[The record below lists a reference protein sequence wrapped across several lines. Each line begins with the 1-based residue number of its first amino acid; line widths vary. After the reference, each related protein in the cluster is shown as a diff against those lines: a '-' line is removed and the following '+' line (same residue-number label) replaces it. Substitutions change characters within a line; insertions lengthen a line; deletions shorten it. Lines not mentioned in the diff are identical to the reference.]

1 MKELLQGAAGLSRR
15 SRHPLPRGAERRRM
29 HVELAHQER
38 DQVLHL
44 ERTGNRMRHPVEVI
58 LCISEHRLLA
68 RRPRGLSER
77 LCPAK
82 LPAESRNPL
91 PLLRRLLHRR
101 PGIAPGLRLPAE
113 ALHRRRAL
121 MEVRVLHRTDMRYDL
136 QHLLRRDLDHARKLQ
151 PALLRAAADEDRIV
165 AGLDHPRA
173 MRRIV
178 VRTEARERAPV
189 HMEGHRLLLARC
201 EEPRLPERH
210 EALILLRLDLR
221 LCRRLHACTAVSS
234 ISGQCL
240 RRLARCRYLHAI
252 LTGNRCRLRAGC
264 IDLHDFLS
272 GIRISGI
279 LDGHRNV
286 QSIRCGPRC
295 LRREDERSVAQT
307 MTEVIAWSHPEGI
320 EVAIADI
327 DALFIA

>member
-1 MKELLQGAAGLSRR
+1 MEQLLQGTAGLTRR
-15 SRHPLPRGAERRRM
+15 SRHPLACRAERRRM
-29 HVELAHQER
+29 HVELTHQKR

-44 ERTGNRMRHPVEVI
+44 ERTGDRMGHPVEVI
-58 LCISEHRLLA
+58 LRISEHRLLA
-68 RRPRGLSER
+68 RCPHGLPER
-77 LCPAK
+77 LRPAQ
-82 LPAESRNPL
+82 LPAESRDPL

-101 PGIAPGLRLPAE
+101 PGITPGLRLPAE

-121 MEVRVLHRTDMRYDL
+121 MEVRVLHRADMRYDL
-136 QHLLRRDLDHARKLQ
+136 QHLLRRDLNHACKLQ

-173 MRRIV
+173 MRCII

-189 HMEGHRLLLARC
+189 HMKGHRLLLARC
-201 EEPRLPERH
+201 EEPRLSERH

-221 LCRRLHACTAVSS
+221 LCRRLHACAAVSS
-234 ISGQCL
+234 IFSQCL
-240 RRLARCRYLHAI
+240 RRLTRCRCLHAI
-252 LTGNRCRLRAGC
+252 GTGNRCRLRAGR

-272 GIRISGI
+272 GVRIPGI
-279 LDGHRNV
+279 LDGHRDV
-286 QSIRCGPRC
+286 QSIRCGQRC
-295 LRREDERSVAQT
+295 LRREDKRGVAQT
-307 MTEVIAWSHPEGI
+307 MTEVIARSHPEGI